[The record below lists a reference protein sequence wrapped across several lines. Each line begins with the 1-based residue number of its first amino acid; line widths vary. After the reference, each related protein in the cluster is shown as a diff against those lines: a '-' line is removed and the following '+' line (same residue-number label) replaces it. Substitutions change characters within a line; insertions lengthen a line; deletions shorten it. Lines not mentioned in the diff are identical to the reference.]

1 MNLDVDFLINFFE
14 KNTKGKNSE
23 LDEQDA
29 GAGGGGGGGSTGK
42 GNNPSKWSVVVGGP
56 KRGVANSLPVKG
68 QTWSS
73 IHGGP
78 QRGPANKLG
87 TA

>member
-1 MNLDVDFLINFFE
+1 MILDVDFLINFFE
-14 KNTKGKNSE
+14 KNTKGKTSE
-23 LDEQDA
+23 LEEQET
-29 GAGGGGGGGSTGK
+29 GTGGGGASGK
-42 GNNPSKWSVVVGGP
+42 GNSPSKWSVVVGGP
-56 KRGVANSLPVKG
+56 KRGVANSLPIKG